1 MFNQQEIID
10 PFGKIQFILFGL
22 CKCNILTIVC
32 RPNGNVI
39 ESKSTP
45 TYLDPIL
52 DQCRSGDIIISG
64 NLSKTSDKPRF
75 FYGHVRKFNIK
86 TKLATFLFDSM

>member
-10 PFGKIQFILFGL
+10 PFGKIQFILFGTMTKL

-45 TYLDPIL
+45 TYLDPTL
-52 DQCRSGDIIISG
+52 DQCRSDDIIISG

-75 FYGHVRKFNIK
+75 FMVTSESLI
-86 TKLATFLFDSM
+86 